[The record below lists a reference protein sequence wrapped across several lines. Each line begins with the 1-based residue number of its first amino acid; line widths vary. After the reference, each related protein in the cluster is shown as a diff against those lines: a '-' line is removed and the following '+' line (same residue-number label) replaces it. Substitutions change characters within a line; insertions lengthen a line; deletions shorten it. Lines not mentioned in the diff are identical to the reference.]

1 MNKEYFKLIFK
12 KKSEFE
18 GYLENAILDF
28 TKTIESDPK
37 HYKAY
42 INRAYCYEKQG
53 AFVDA
58 EKDYLEAL
66 KILPDSPNIY
76 NYLAS
81 IKIKTG

>member
-1 MNKEYFKLIFK
+1 VE
-12 KKSEFE
+12 
-18 GYLENAILDF
+18 
-28 TKTIESDPK
+28 
-37 HYKAY
+37 
-42 INRAYCYEKQG
+42 
-53 AFVDA
+53 A